1 MYSSLNYFCTG
12 YATQVFKT
20 TSSKTMLLDLK
31 LIYQWNVEVGLQEF
45 TNELEIILLVKTTQS
60 IQRFLQLQCMLL
72 DVDEQSKK
80 RRGQG
85 GVIV

>member
-1 MYSSLNYFCTG
+1 
-12 YATQVFKT
+12 
-20 TSSKTMLLDLK
+20 MLLDLK

>member
-1 MYSSLNYFCTG
+1 
-12 YATQVFKT
+12 
-20 TSSKTMLLDLK
+20 MLLDLK

-85 GVIV
+85 GVIVWLRGNSWNICRS